1 MAVTYANITSA
12 TSTRLIEKGSTVSGS
27 IDKILIANHPD
38 SSSTVINLYLDDG
51 TNEYVIVETKI
62 PARTTLVLEDNVRF
76 DSSVY
81 HLSITTSSAGYAITV
96 IIK

>member
-12 TSTRLIEKGSTVSGS
+12 TTTRLITQGGIVSGS
-27 IDKILIANHPD
+27 IDKILIANHHD
-38 SSSTVINLYLDDG
+38 SSPTVINLYLNNG
-51 TNEYVIVETKI
+51 TNQYVIVETTI

-81 HLSITTSSAGYAITV
+81 HLEITTSSAGYAITV

>member
-12 TSTRLIEKGSTVSGS
+12 TTTRLITQGGIVSGS
-27 IDKILIANHPD
+27 IDKILIANHHD
-38 SSSTVINLYLDDG
+38 SSPTVINLYLNEG
-51 TNEYVIVETKI
+51 TNQYVIVETTI

-81 HLSITTSSAGYAITV
+81 HLEITTSSAGYAITV